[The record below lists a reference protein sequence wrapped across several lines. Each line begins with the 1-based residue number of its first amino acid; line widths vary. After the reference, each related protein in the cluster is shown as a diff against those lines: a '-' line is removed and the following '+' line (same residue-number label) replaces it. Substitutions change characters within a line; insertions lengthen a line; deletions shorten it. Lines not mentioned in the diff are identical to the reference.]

1 MCVRVCSRG
10 GTAEIIKF
18 LAGNA
23 GTVHVC
29 QGKGDSFVFFFL
41 IDLVNTGAWTVAATD
56 DEGEQAVHSQAHHVE
71 TSTSCE
77 LSQNFAVTIFG
88 VYTNL

>member
-1 MCVRVCSRG
+1 MCGRG

-29 QGKGDSFVFFFL
+29 QGKGDRFFL
-41 IDLVNTGAWTVAATD
+41 IDLVKTGAWIVAAAE
-56 DEGEQAVHSQAHHVE
+56 DEGEQAVHSLAHHVE
-71 TSTSCE
+71 ISASCE
-77 LSQNFAVTIFG
+77 LLQNFTVTIFG